1 MSCDEYEVEIN
12 NIKDMDKILKVLGM
26 IQIVEVDKIR
36 NFFVYLD
43 KYEVALDYVEKLGY
57 FIEIEIKKYTKTV
70 MEECDE
76 LLKLAKGLNL
86 NLDNVDK
93 RGYPYHLLFNEEKI

>member
-1 MSCDEYEVEIN
+1 
-12 NIKDMDKILKVLGM
+12 MDKILRVLGM
-26 IQIVEVDKIR
+26 VQIVEVDKIR
-36 NFFVYLD
+36 NSFIYKE
-43 KYEVALDYVEKLGY
+43 KYEVALDYVDKLGY

-76 LLKLAKGLNL
+76 LLKLAKELNL

-93 RGYPYHLLFNEEKI
+93 RGYPYHLIFSEEKI

>member
-12 NIKDMDKILKVLGM
+12 DVKDMDKILRVLGM
-26 IQIVEVDKIR
+26 VQIVEVDKIR
-36 NFFVYLD
+36 NSFIYKD

-57 FIEIEIKKYTKTV
+57 FIEIEIKTYTKTV

-76 LLKLAKGLNL
+76 LLKLAKDLDL
-86 NLDNVDK
+86 NLDKVDK
-93 RGYPYHLLFNEEKI
+93 RGYPYHLIFKD

>member
-1 MSCDEYEVEIN
+1 
-12 NIKDMDKILKVLGM
+12 
-26 IQIVEVDKIR
+26 
-36 NFFVYLD
+36 
-43 KYEVALDYVEKLGY
+43 
-57 FIEIEIKKYTKTV
+57 

-76 LLKLAKGLNL
+76 LFRLAKELNL